1 MISPQPLVFHRQGL
15 ESSRLHMTVFKR
27 WVFHFISLEIT
38 ENSAS
43 AVQPVNHSQNMGLTE
58 RVAGLPAASEAEM
71 KLDWNDIIDRG
82 QRGIGISEE
91 EAIAMANDTE
101 YGLAAALWTEDLKQA
116 HRAAQSVEAGIAWVN
131 TWFLRDLRTPFG
143 GVKNSGIG
151 REGGRYSLDF
161 YSESKN
167 ICIKM

>member
-1 MISPQPLVFHRQGL
+1 
-15 ESSRLHMTVFKR
+15 
-27 WVFHFISLEIT
+27 
-38 ENSAS
+38 
-43 AVQPVNHSQNMGLTE
+43 
-58 RVAGLPAASEAEM
+58 
-71 KLDWNDIIDRG
+71 
-82 QRGIGISEE
+82 
-91 EAIAMANDTE
+91 MANDTE
-101 YGLAAALWTEDLKQA
+101 YGLAAALGLEDLKQA
-116 HRAAQSVEAGIAWVN
+116 HRAAQAVEAGIAWVN